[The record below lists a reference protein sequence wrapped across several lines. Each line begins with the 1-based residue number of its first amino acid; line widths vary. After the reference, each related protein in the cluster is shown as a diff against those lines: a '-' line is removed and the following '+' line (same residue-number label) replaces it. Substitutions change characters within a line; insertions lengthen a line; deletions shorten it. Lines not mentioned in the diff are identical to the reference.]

1 MMQKIGRS
9 GPASRFGI
17 RALFTI
23 IMLLAIPVALHA
35 QAYYGSIVGN
45 VTDSTGAAVLGAKIT
60 ATANATDVK
69 SSTTTSGLGTYSLA
83 QLAVGTYTV
92 RVDAPGF
99 KEFIATG
106 VEVHVSTN
114 TSVNVTLQL
123 GAVSEKVTVQAD
135 EVQVET
141 TSAAAGEVVTGAQV
155 RELPLNGENFVGLTQ
170 LSPGVSAA
178 ASFDGVGKGLEGGV
192 NFSVNGN
199 PYTNNLFLVDGVNNN
214 DVGSNRT
221 ILVYPAVDTIAEFK
235 MIRNSFGAE
244 YGQASGAVISI
255 TTKSGQN
262 QFHGGFFYSGRNDK
276 LDANDFFSNHN
287 DTGKAKE
294 RKNDY
299 GYNVS
304 GPVKKDKLFVWWNQE
319 WDKEIQGSSFATCN
333 PTVAE
338 QSGDFSVYGTG
349 NNSWNGL
356 DQCKAAIP
364 DTTNIVTNPDGSKT
378 TTAYA
383 GFPVYDAAT
392 NPQKLDSYDQG
403 GWLMA
408 QFYPTPNFNAD
419 QTMIN
424 SNGDNW
430 SSPINNPLDWSEWNV
445 RPDFDINKSNRATF
459 RWTQDSWV
467 NNAPN
472 NPSNFWGESSYPTIQ
487 SNWSQPSKSVMAKL
501 SSTIS
506 NSMVNDVEFGL
517 GNNAI
522 ITTLAGT
529 RAADVLALAT
539 AYPASF
545 PSSLKQKGEWLGG
558 WGGLNPY
565 GSSQGQASMW
575 NIAPYKNHEDLYTV
589 QDNLSKVKGNH
600 LLKAGAF
607 YSNNIKV
614 EDGGNGA
621 DRPNLPGTVATSTGY
636 AGVDTSNH
644 LANILVPGAATSTVA
659 GYLPQGFANVSEG
672 STDATAYVKW
682 HDFEWYL
689 TDSYKVSRN
698 LSVDLGFRWSFFRE
712 PYGNDN
718 HWANWSLADWTNAEA
733 LAAPGDACNGLIIVP
748 GTTPCANAVKLM
760 ASLGVGITLSSGTP
774 GSGRSLTPQNSHDIA
789 PRVGISWDIFGN
801 GKTALRLGGGQF
813 YQRELVGLD
822 EGAAKG
828 APFVLTANSTR
839 TIDTASAIGG
849 ASVSP
854 NWAKLLTSNTPN
866 SWQWNITVEQE
877 MAKNTTLEVAYVG
890 NTGLHLTSMMAFN
903 PIPQSNWLAAALDKN
918 GTGVDQVAQL
928 RPAWNF
934 GQIQGFAR
942 QGHATYHSMQ
952 ALFRSQMGASTFQA
966 AYTWSH
972 SIGDV
977 EMDNSSGTANQEAA
991 TVNGI
996 SSLDKG
1002 NTNINRPNIFVM
1014 NEVYYLPKL
1023 ANANMI
1029 TRSIVGG
1036 WQVNSIL
1043 TFAHGSSL
1051 TAFANGSYTDAYEVD
1066 CQPGAKCA
1074 DGTTNKT
1081 AAPEAVPTSITISQ
1095 LIGTGY
1101 NGNNRPL
1108 LNAGQK
1114 CNSGQLDNQILNTKA
1129 FTLAGYQLGSVMPGI
1144 ERRGSCWG
1152 AQTLD
1157 VDGQLAKN
1165 WEIRE
1170 KYRIKFS
1177 MDFFDLFNRANFN
1190 TASLEGAGWA
1200 PSNVTCG
1207 GNIQVDGVT
1216 TTAPCSTTNS
1226 VITTNSTPSGWGQ
1239 AGSLQSGKG
1248 FREIQYGLKFS
1259 F

>member
-1 MMQKIGRS
+1 
-9 GPASRFGI
+9 
-17 RALFTI
+17 
-23 IMLLAIPVALHA
+23 MLAAIPVALHA

-45 VTDSTGAAVLGAKIT
+45 VTDSTGAAVVGAKVT

-69 SSTTTSGLGTYSLA
+69 AATTTSGLGTYSLP
-83 QLAVGTYTV
+83 QLAVGVYTV
-92 RVDAPGF
+92 HISAPGF
-99 KEFIATG
+99 KEFVANG

-114 TSVNVTLQL
+114 TSLNGVLQL

-155 RELPLNGENFVGLTQ
+155 RELPLNGENFIGLTQ

-244 YGQASGAVISI
+244 YGQASGAIISI

-262 QFHGGFFYSGRNDK
+262 QYHGGLFYSGRNDK
-276 LDANDFFSNHN
+276 LDANDYFSNHN

-294 RKNDY
+294 RKNDW

-304 GPVKKDKLFVWWNQE
+304 GPVLPALKDKLFIWWNQE
-319 WDKEIQGSSFATCN
+319 WNREIQGSSFGTCV
-333 PTVAE
+333 PTDAE
-338 QSGDFSVYGTG
+338 GKGDFSAYGA
-349 NNSWNGL
+349 SANGL
-356 DQCKAAIP
+356 DQCGASIP
-364 DTTNIVTNPDGSKT
+364 GTTNSVTSGGVTTNTVNP
-378 TTAYA
+378 
-383 GFPVYDAAT
+383 GFPTYDGTA
-392 NPQKLDSYDQG
+392 QKLNTYDQG
-403 GWLMA
+403 GYLLG
-408 QFYPTPNFNAD
+408 QFYPSANYNAD
-419 QTMIN
+419 QTKVPA
-424 SNGDNW
+424 SGYNW
-430 SSPINNPLDWSEWNV
+430 ASAINNPLHWSEWNV

-459 RWTQDSWV
+459 RWTQDSWD
-467 NNAPN
+467 NPFPN
-472 NPSNFWGESSYPTIQ
+472 NGSNFWGDSEYPTIG
-487 SNWSQPSKSVMAKL
+487 SNWSQPSKSVMAKV

-506 NSMVNDVEFGL
+506 NSMVNDAEFGF

-529 RAADVLALAT
+529 RSADVAALAV

-545 PSSLKQKGEWLGG
+545 PSSLKQAGEFLGG

-565 GSSQGQASMW
+565 GSSQGEASMW

-614 EDGGNGA
+614 EDAGNGA
-621 DRPNLPGTVATSTGY
+621 GRPGLPSSVATTANVY
-636 AGVDTSNH
+636 AGVNTNNA
-644 LANILVPGAATSTVA
+644 LANILIPGAAKTATSPA
-659 GYLPQGFANVSEG
+659 GYLPQGFTGISEA

-689 TDSYKVSRN
+689 TDSWKVRRN
-698 LSVDLGFRWSFFRE
+698 LSVDLGFRWSFYRE
-712 PYGNDN
+712 PYGKDN
-718 HWANWSLADWTNAEA
+718 HYTNWSLSKWSATEA
-733 LAAPGDACNGLIIVP
+733 TAQPGDACNGAIIVP
-748 GTTPCANAVKLM
+748 GTTPCADAVKLM
-760 ASLGVGITLSSGTP
+760 ASLGVPITLSSGTP
-774 GSGRSLTPQNSHDIA
+774 GPSRALVDQNSHDIA

-801 GKTALRLGGGQF
+801 GKTALRFGGGQF
-813 YQRELVGLD
+813 YQRELVGID

-828 APFVLTANSTR
+828 SPYVLTANSTR
-839 TIDTASAIGG
+839 TIDTASQIAG

-854 NWAKLLTSNTPN
+854 NWAKESKGVTPN
-866 SWQWNITVEQE
+866 SWQWNATVEQE
-877 MAKNTTLEVAYVG
+877 LAKNTTMEVSYVG
-890 NTGLHLTSMMAFN
+890 NTGIHLTSMEAFN
-903 PIPQSNWLAAALDKN
+903 PIPQSNWLAATLDSN
-918 GTGVDQVAQL
+918 GTGVNAE
-928 RPAWNF
+928 RPAFNF

-942 QGHATYHSMQ
+942 QGHATYHALQ
-952 ALFRSQMGASTFQA
+952 ALFRAQAGASTLQA

-977 EMDNSSGTANQEAA
+977 QLDDSSGTADAQAK
-991 TVNGI
+991 TVNG
-996 SSLDKG
+996 SSALDKG
-1002 NTNINRPNIFVM
+1002 NTNINRPNIFVLS
-1014 NEVYYLPKL
+1014 EVYYLPKL
-1023 ANANMI
+1023 ANQNIIA
-1029 TRSIVGG
+1029 RGVLGG

-1043 TFAHGSSL
+1043 TAVHGSSL
-1051 TAFANGSYTDAYEVD
+1051 TVFANGSYTNAVTENV
-1066 CQPGAKCA
+1066 GGVAK
-1074 DGTTNKT
+1074 T
-1081 AAPEAVPTSITISQ
+1081 VSQTISQ

-1108 LNAGQK
+1108 TVAGQG
-1114 CNSGQLDNQILNTKA
+1114 CNKGQFDNQILNTNA
-1129 FTLAGYQLGSVMPGI
+1129 FTLVGYTLGTVPTNI
-1144 ERRGSCWG
+1144 ERRGSCYG
-1152 AQTLD
+1152 APTTN

-1165 WEIRE
+1165 WEVRE
-1170 KYRIKFS
+1170 RYRLKFS
-1177 MDFFDLFNRANFN
+1177 MDFFDLLNRANFN
-1190 TASLEGAGWA
+1190 SSSMEGAGWA
-1200 PSNVTCG
+1200 PA
-1207 GNIQVDGVT
+1207 NIQCGPSITVLGTT
-1216 TTAPCSTTNS
+1216 TTAPCSASNK
-1226 VITTNSTPSGWGQ
+1226 VISSNSTPTGFGAVS
-1239 AGSLQSGKG
+1239 ALQSGKG
-1248 FREIQYGLKFS
+1248 FREVQYSLKFS